1 MEQTRNED
9 DAKRKKQETE
19 HRRREGSTNKD
30 ISSRKLTTEIFDFF
44 GPK

>member
-19 HRRREGSTNKD
+19 T
-30 ISSRKLTTEIFDFF
+30 
-44 GPK
+44 PKKGEFKKQRQNFIKKN